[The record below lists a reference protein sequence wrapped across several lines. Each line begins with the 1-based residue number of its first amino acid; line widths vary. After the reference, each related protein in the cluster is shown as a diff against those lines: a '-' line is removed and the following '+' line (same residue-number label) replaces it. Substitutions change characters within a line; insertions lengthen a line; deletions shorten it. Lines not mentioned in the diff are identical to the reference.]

1 MLPTEKATIIYK
13 FEETNKLIFSNHP
26 NQHELA
32 TPQHLYFTSNEEIK
46 EGDWCYH
53 PELSQEYS
61 IVTKEGIK
69 TGLHPTQGVFR
80 WKSTTNPWYKK
91 AKKIIATTDKSLGL
105 PEPSKRFLE
114 VYVDA
119 YNEGKKIEEVL
130 VEMEDFGEED
140 WAGDDYTGEPI
151 WRHDWRVKVKS
162 DNTITIKK
170 VKDSWNRE
178 EVIELLNK
186 LVYDIAGNSY
196 ILDVN
201 LKVKEWWL
209 EQNL

>member
-1 MLPTEKATIIYK
+1 MNWIKSKVVMLPTEKATILYK

-32 TPQHLYFTSNEEIK
+32 TPQHLYFLSDEKIEK
-46 EGDWCYH
+46 GDWVYN
-53 PELSQEYS
+53 PIY
-61 IVTKEGIK
+61 K
-69 TGLHPTQGVFR
+69 TVYQWIENADVRFD
-80 WKSTTNPWYKK
+80 KIN
-91 AKKIIATTDKSLGL
+91 AKKIIATTNKSLGL
-105 PEPSKRFLE
+105 PGPSKGFLE

-140 WAGDDYTGEPI
+140 WVGDDYTGEPI
-151 WRHDWRVKVKS
+151 WRHDWRIKVKP

-170 VKDSWNRE
+170 VKDSWSKE
-178 EVIELLNK
+178 EIIELFHKYKIDHDGEGCYYKDTLNRW
-186 LVYDIAGNSY
+186 I
-196 ILDVN
+196 
-201 LKVKEWWL
+201 